1 MTGFETRIAAAGGGE
16 FDTYIALPGT
26 EPCPGVIIMSSV
38 YGVTADVRAMA
49 DDLAA
54 KGVAVSAPDPFWR
67 GDKGPLGRDEDSAAR
82 GIRAKARGGD
92 REAIIERG
100 MADLDDTIADLK
112 ARPEC
117 NGRIAVLGLCYGG
130 PYAIM
135 GPARLGCDAGL
146 AFHGTKIDLYLN
158 WLDKVH
164 VPLSLH
170 WGDLDHAA
178 PPEALAR
185 IRQAVAGMGNAEIV
199 VYPGVK
205 HGYSEP
211 DDNPSYDADATAKS
225 FARLM
230 EIVEGLRD
238 AGERL
243 AGAAQ

>member
-1 MTGFETRIAAAGGGE
+1 MTSFETTIAATGGGA
-16 FDTYIALPGT
+16 FDTYIALPETGA
-26 EPCPGVIIMSSV
+26 CPGVIIMASV
-38 YGVTADVRAMA
+38 YGVTDDVRAMA

-54 KGVAVSAPDPFWR
+54 KGIAVAAPDPFWR
-67 GDKGPLGRDEDSAAR
+67 GDKGPLARDEDSVR
-82 GIRAKARGGD
+82 RAKARGGD

-100 MADLDDTIADLK
+100 MADLADTVADLK

-146 AFHGTKIDLYLN
+146 AFHGTKIENYLR

-164 VPLSLH
+164 APLSLQ

-178 PPEALAR
+178 PPETLAR
-185 IRQAVAGMGNAEIV
+185 IQEAVAGMDNAEVV
-199 VYPGVK
+199 VYPGIK

-211 DDNPSYDADATAKS
+211 DDNPNYDADATERS

-230 EIVEGLRD
+230 EIVEGLRM
-238 AGERL
+238 ASEPL